1 MKKGT
6 SLYLDLVRFSAA
18 LTVFLEHFREHTRNS
33 LGAFWRSHPFWY
45 SHLGL
50 YSQTAVIVFFV
61 LSGYVIA
68 HVLATRE
75 RTPLEYCASRFGRLY
90 SVVVPAL
97 LLVAVCNYFIEM
109 KAPNAFNAYQE
120 FDSHSGTA
128 IVLYYLGTALFASS
142 FWLWPDLAPP
152 NADPFW
158 SLSFEASYYLGIALF
173 VFARGRIR
181 FLSLVLLCAVA
192 GPTMVLLAPTWL
204 LGYGAYHL
212 SQRRRLNA
220 GSAIIL
226 WLGSTILLSLCF
238 LIEIR
243 FREPLAFLRMP
254 DRDLGGLLASYAA
267 AMCFAVNMLAF
278 NAFSDKAEPLFLPF
292 AGLIR
297 WLGSMT
303 FALYLF
309 HQPLLSF
316 FTVYPVGESAAE
328 RGSVAQMMLLIGGT
342 FLIVAT
348 LGRFCEQSKGAY
360 KRLFLTMWGR
370 AATLRL
376 RYGAQTR

>member
-1 MKKGT
+1 
-6 SLYLDLVRFSAA
+6 
-18 LTVFLEHFREHTRNS
+18 
-33 LGAFWRSHPFWY
+33 
-45 SHLGL
+45 
-50 YSQTAVIVFFV
+50 

-75 RTPLEYCASRFGRLY
+75 RSPLEYSASRFARLY

-97 LLVAVCNYFIEM
+97 LLAAATNYLEAM
-109 KAPNAFNAYQE
+109 KYPNAFQSFASN
-120 FDSHSGTA
+120 SGTA
-128 IVLYYLGTALFASS
+128 AVFYYLGTALFMNS
-142 FWLWPDLAPP
+142 FWLWPDLSPP
-152 NADPFW
+152 NTPLW

-173 VFARGRIR
+173 VFATGRIR

-238 LIEIR
+238 LIEMH
-243 FREPLAFLRMP
+243 FRQHLSFLRMP
-254 DRDLGGLLASYAA
+254 DQSLGELLASYAA

-278 NAFSDKAEPLFLPF
+278 NAFSDRAEPLFLPF

-360 KRLFLTMWGR
+360 KRFFLSMWKR
-370 AATLRL
+370 AATLRF